1 MKLKIGRNEYE
12 ITCSDIFMDNGAC
25 VQLMTQSKEY
35 SIGWGGNPP
44 PVLSQKAIKQINKYD
59 HLPQENNYGI
69 NVETFSLK
77 I

>member
-12 ITCSDIFMDNGAC
+12 ITCSDIFMDNGSC
-25 VQLMTQSKEY
+25 VQLMTQSKGRL
-35 SIGWGGNPP
+35 SWGSSPS

-69 NVETFSLK
+69 DVEMFSLK

>member
-1 MKLKIGRNEYE
+1 MELKIGRNEYE

-25 VQLMTQSKEY
+25 VQLMTQSKER
-35 SIGWGGNPP
+35 SQWRGSPS

-59 HLPQENNYGI
+59 HLPQKNNYGI
-69 NVETFSLK
+69 HVKTFSLK

>member
-25 VQLMTQSKEY
+25 VQLMTQSKERLKWK
-35 SIGWGGNPP
+35 GRPL
-44 PVLSQKAIKQINKYD
+44 VLSQKAIKQINKYD
-59 HLPQENNYGI
+59 HLPQKNNYSTD
-69 NVETFSLK
+69 VKMFSLK